1 MVGSLAAV
9 RQDRVEFERS
19 LTARLIAAGRLDE
32 AAAERA
38 LRLRA
43 GSEERLERILTKL
56 GLVHE
61 KHVAEAISS
70 ELGLPL
76 ATAAD
81 YPDEPVLE
89 SASPKFLRQAQVLPL
104 RETADQLVIAVAD
117 PLDDYPMRSLALLA
131 GKPVDIRIATPSD
144 VELAHERLY

>member
-1 MVGSLAAV
+1 M

-19 LTARLIAAGRLDE
+19 LAARLIAAGRLDE

-61 KHVAEAISS
+61 KHVAEAISG

-76 ATAAD
+76 ATPAD

-89 SASPKFLRQAQVLPL
+89 SASPK
-104 RETADQLVIAVAD
+104 
-117 PLDDYPMRSLALLA
+117 
-131 GKPVDIRIATPSD
+131 
-144 VELAHERLY
+144 